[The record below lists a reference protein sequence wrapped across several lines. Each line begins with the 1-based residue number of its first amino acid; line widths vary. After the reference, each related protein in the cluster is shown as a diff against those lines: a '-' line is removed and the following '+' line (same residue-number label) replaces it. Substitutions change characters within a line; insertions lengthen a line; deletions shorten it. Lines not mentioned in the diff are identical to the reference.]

1 VSYNASKGGLSIGH
15 EEGSF
20 SPEELVAMV
29 LTHATDITKGYGGL
43 QVKDAVLI
51 APSFFTQTERQVR
64 SKQTQ
69 HTGETGGEA
78 KRQAGRRRRR
88 EVASFLSSF
97 LCVCDCVRRC
107 WMRRRSLV

>member
-64 SKQTQ
+64 STQ
-69 HTGETGGEA
+69 HQGETGGGEA
-78 KRQAGRRRRR
+78 NRQADRQQ
-88 EVASFLSSF
+88 AK
-97 LCVCDCVRRC
+97 
-107 WMRRRSLV
+107 

>member
-1 VSYNASKGGLSIGH
+1 MSYNASKGGLSIGH

-64 SKQTQ
+64 A
-69 HTGETGGEA
+69 HTTHRRESRRG
-78 KRQAGRRRRR
+78 KQAGRQVERQSER
-88 EVASFLSSF
+88 SPHSSLP
-97 LCVCDCVRRC
+97 LC
-107 WMRRRSLV
+107 L